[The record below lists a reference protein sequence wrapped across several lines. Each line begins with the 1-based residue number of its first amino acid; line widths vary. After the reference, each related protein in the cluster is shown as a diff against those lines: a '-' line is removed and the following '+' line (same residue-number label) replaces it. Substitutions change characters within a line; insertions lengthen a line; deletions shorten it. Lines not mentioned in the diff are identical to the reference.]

1 MPTINK
7 NAEERKYK
15 IKRVKIKPK
24 YPKPSTQTPNKELE
38 PEWDF

>member
-38 PEWDF
+38 PE